1 MLDIRKEPHEIELP
15 NRPNHCTI
23 RKVDSIYEDVF
34 EVEDEGI
41 SEINLTFD
49 RALII
54 RLRIKKFRFFGS
66 TFFIEQY
73 NSRSFWTFWQL
84 LSHFGFLENFGKNS
98 KRWKINNLK
107 YVMVEQD
114 FRPF

>member
-41 SEINLTFD
+41 LEINLTFLSGLNYQ
-49 RALII
+49 AKN
-54 RLRIKKFRFFGS
+54 KKFSIFRMRIFLMNNITVGRFGPS
-66 TFFIEQY
+66 
-73 NSRSFWTFWQL
+73 
-84 LSHFGFLENFGKNS
+84 GNF
-98 KRWKINNLK
+98 
-107 YVMVEQD
+107 
-114 FRPF
+114 